1 MKYSVDVKE
10 INYGTIVVDAK
21 SPEEAIE
28 KAEAGYT
35 MGNTVWQSGEY
46 ELSDTKRVPD
56 RSLDAR

>member
-1 MKYSVDVKE
+1 MKFSVDVKE

-46 ELSDTKRVPD
+46 ELSDAKRVPD
-56 RSLDAR
+56 RSRDAR

>member
-28 KAEAGYT
+28 KAG
-35 MGNTVWQSGEY
+35 GTVE
-46 ELSDTKRVPD
+46 VI
-56 RSLDAR
+56 A